1 MYVSFREQIETKE
14 RRNKTTEVSSG
25 RYTHAGDIFSRDPS
39 KESQESKLR
48 YGYSSRK
55 WEGGGINT
63 VIGAYVQGGTEI
75 QVVYPTDLCIFQQ
88 YHYNLNNQL

>member
-25 RYTHAGDIFSRDPS
+25 RYNHAGEIFSRDPS
-39 KESQESKLR
+39 EESQESKLR

-55 WEGGGINT
+55 
-63 VIGAYVQGGTEI
+63 
-75 QVVYPTDLCIFQQ
+75 
-88 YHYNLNNQL
+88 